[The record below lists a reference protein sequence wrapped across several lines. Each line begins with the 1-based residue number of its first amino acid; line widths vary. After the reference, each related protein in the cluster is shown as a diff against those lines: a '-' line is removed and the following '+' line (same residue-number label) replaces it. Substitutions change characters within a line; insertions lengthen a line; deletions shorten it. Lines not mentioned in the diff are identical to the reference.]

1 MTQRIA
7 APSVK
12 PRARSEPAPLS
23 FAQERLWFLEQLEPE
38 SSVYNICRAS
48 RLLGNLNTSAL
59 EASLN
64 EIISRHETLRTAF
77 RLVDGRPVQVV
88 QPIQNISI
96 EYVDLRAFPDNER
109 DAEIQRRIKADLDCP
124 FDLSTGLLLRSTL
137 LRAGHQEHVLILMTH
152 HAASDAWSMG
162 ILTRELWTLYQAY
175 SNGNPSQLEPLPVQY
190 SDYAVWQRDWLQGEV
205 LKAQLSYWKEHLK
218 NLPFLNLPT
227 DRPRKPRQ
235 SFHGAR
241 LTIALRD
248 ELTSALNEMCHR
260 HAVTPF
266 MTLLATLQ
274 VVLYRYT
281 GQEDFAIGSPIAN
294 RRRPEVEGLI
304 GFFVNTL
311 VLRANFFG
319 ISSFKDLLLQTKG
332 ACLGADANQDLPF
345 EKLVQELQPER
356 DQSRNPLFQVM
367 FVLQNATSPFS
378 GIPGLRFEPMEGAA
392 TRSPFDLSLFLRE
405 REGKYIGYIEYSS
418 DLFNCDR
425 IERMAGHFQTL
436 LEAIVAD
443 PDQPIATLPILTEAE
458 RHRLLIEWNDTAADY
473 PKDKC
478 IHELF
483 EAQVE
488 RTPDAIALEF
498 EGKEITYRELNRQA
512 NQLAHYLSSLGLRP
526 ERLVGIYVE
535 RSIEMVVGLL
545 GILKAGGA
553 YVPLDPR
560 YPRERVKFMI
570 DDSGISTLLT
580 QKVFLSSVA
589 CGGMLTIV
597 LDDLQ
602 PYCRGNKESPQ
613 NCASSDS
620 HAYVIYTS
628 GSTGIPKGV
637 IGTHRAAVNRLAWM
651 WERFPFESH
660 EKCCVKT
667 SLSFVDSIWEIF
679 GPLLK
684 GVRMT
689 LIPDDAVKD
698 IPRFV
703 QILAHTKITRIV
715 LVPSLLQSILDTVPN
730 IQSKLPALKIW
741 SSSGESLSKE
751 LAEQF
756 RTSLPDRTL
765 LNLYGSS
772 EVAAD
777 VTFYDCSERRSGSKM
792 LIGRP
797 INNTQ
802 TYILDSALQPQ
813 PIGVTGEL
821 FIGGAGL
828 ARGYLNRPELT
839 KDKFIGNLFSNNTS
853 SRLYRTGDVACY
865 RPDGNIDLL
874 GRLDSQ
880 VKVRGY
886 RIELGEIES
895 VIVQHPGIRACAVTV
910 HNNDRIRSGQIVAY
924 IVADCPIAEARRFVA
939 SKLPEYMVPSQFV
952 ILERLPLTS
961 NGKVDRKALPLPNP
975 VTWPTD
981 SLVEART
988 DIEQLIAQV
997 WREMLK
1003 LDHFRIDDN
1012 FFELG
1017 GHSLLAAQIVTKLRL
1032 ALAKQ
1037 IPVRILFE
1045 APTIAQLA
1053 KALESIV
1060 LGTDEPDLPP
1070 IMPVSHVGYLPI
1082 SLSQEPFYQIDQLI
1096 GGASFFNMPYAYR
1109 LSGPLN
1115 VSALERAIQEIV
1127 RRHASLRTVFSE
1139 MNERPA
1145 QSILEMQKIRLRQ
1158 ISLAHLSSDLREK
1171 TLKKLSRMDARQ
1183 RFKLRTGPVLRVK
1196 LIRLEDKEHVL
1207 LVTMHHIITDQ
1218 WSMGIFRSELGILY
1232 GAYSRGLLSPLPE
1245 LSLQFVDFVV
1255 WEKRLLKQGLLQQ
1268 QISYWQEQL
1277 AQPLPR
1283 LNFQRGLKRRRK
1295 RIRYRSSRQPIEID
1309 AALFQA
1315 IKSFARSENCT
1326 AFMVFVTALTILL
1339 YLLTSEHDIRI
1350 STLVANRGQPGTS
1363 QMVGYLANMLILRN
1377 HVASDMPGRELLQQ
1391 VRNTCLSAYARQDL
1405 PFDYLEC
1412 LLKKAG
1418 VKNQLCQVM
1427 LNYRNFPIPDREMCG
1442 LTIASWNGHTRMG
1455 DPSLMISQLDMMI
1468 HLRDTAT
1475 KVTGAVNYKTDLFTG
1490 ERVRMM
1496 MDSFRRIITHLTTRP
1511 DSRVID
1517 CLGYVDV

>member
-1 MTQRIA
+1 LKIPAIDLRQLSDSECQEEIA
-7 APSVK
+7 RQIQKAAESPFNFSAGTFL
-12 PRARSEPAPLS
+12 RA
-23 FAQERLWFLEQLEPE
+23 
-38 SSVYNICRAS
+38 
-48 RLLGNLNTSAL
+48 AL
-59 EASLN
+59 V
-64 EIISRHETLRTAF
+64 
-77 RLVDGRPVQVV
+77 RLV
-88 QPIQNISI
+88 NS
-96 EYVDLRAFPDNER
+96 
-109 DAEIQRRIKADLDCP
+109 
-124 FDLSTGLLLRSTL
+124 
-137 LRAGHQEHVLILMTH
+137 EHILILTTH
-152 HAASDAWSMG
+152 HIVSDAWSLG
-162 ILTRELWTLYQAY
+162 ILTRELWSLYQTYAAG
-175 SNGNPSQLEPLPVQY
+175 NGSLLEELPVQY
-190 SDYAVWQRDWLQGEV
+190 GDFAVWQRNWLQGE
-205 LKAQLSYWKEHLK
+205 AIERQLTYWKEQLK
-218 NLPFLNLPT
+218 ELTSLSLPA
-227 DRPRKPRQ
+227 DRPRPPRQ
-235 SFHGAR
+235 SFAAVR
-241 LTIALRD
+241 CPITLSESLTTGIK
-248 ELTSALNEMCHR
+248 ELSNEFE
-260 HAVTPF
+260 VTPF
-266 MTLLATLQ
+266 MILLAAFQIL
-274 VVLYRYT
+274 LYRYC
-281 GQEDFAIGSPIAN
+281 GQEDIVVGSAVAN
-294 RRRPEVEGLI
+294 RARTELEPLV
-304 GFFVNTL
+304 GFFINML
-311 VLRANFFG
+311 VLRSDLSGNPT
-319 ISSFKDLLLQTKG
+319 FKELL
-332 ACLGADANQDLPF
+332 ARVREVCLGAYAHQDLPF

-356 DQSRNPLFQVM
+356 DQSRNPLFQVL
-367 FVLQNATSPFS
+367 FVLQNATRPFTAV
-378 GIPGLRFEPMEGAA
+378 PDLRIEPLDREN
-392 TRSPFDLSLFLRE
+392 TYSQFDLSLFLRE
-405 REGKYIGYIEYSS
+405 REGKYIGYIEYSI
-418 DLFNCDR
+418 DLFDRDR
-425 IERMAGHFQTL
+425 IERLAGHYQIL

-443 PDQPIATLPILTEAE
+443 ANQLIATVPILTDAE

-488 RTPDAIALEF
+488 RTPDEIALEF
-498 EGKEITYRELNRQA
+498 EGEEITYRELNRQA

-526 ERLVGIYVE
+526 ERLVGVYVE

-580 QKVFLSSVA
+580 QKVLLSSVT

-613 NCASSDS
+613 NDASSDS
-620 HAYVIYTS
+620 QAYVIYTS
-628 GSTGIPKGV
+628 GSSGIPKGV

-703 QILAHTKITRIV
+703 QILAHRQITRIV

-756 RTSLPDRTL
+756 RTSLPDRKL

-777 VTFYDCSERRSGSKM
+777 VTFYDCCERRSGSKI

-802 TYILDSALQPQ
+802 AYILDSALQPQ

-821 FIGGAGL
+821 FIGGVGL

-839 KDKFIGNLFSNNTS
+839 EDKFIGNLFSNNTS

-895 VIVQHPGIRACAVTV
+895 VIVQHPGIMACAVTV
-910 HNNDRIRSGQIVAY
+910 HNNDRTRSDQIVAY

-939 SKLPEYMVPSQFV
+939 SKLPAYMVPSQFV

-975 VTWPTD
+975 VMWPTD

-988 DIEQLIAQV
+988 DIEHLVAQV
-997 WREMLK
+997 WGEMLK
-1003 LDHFRIDDN
+1003 LDHIRIDDN

-1037 IPVRILFE
+1037 IPVRVLFE

-1060 LGTDEPDLPP
+1060 LGGDEPDLPP

-1139 MNERPA
+1139 VNERPA
-1145 QSILEMQKIRLRQ
+1145 QSILKMQKIRLRQ

-1245 LSLQFVDFVV
+1245 LSLQFVDFVA

-1277 AQPLPR
+1277 AKPLPR

-1339 YLLTSEHDIRI
+1339 HLLTSEHEIRI

-1377 HVASDMPGRELLQQ
+1377 HVAPDMPGRELLQQ
-1391 VRNTCLSAYARQDL
+1391 VRDTCLSAYAHQDL

-1412 LLKKAG
+1412 LFEKAG
-1418 VKNQLCQVM
+1418 VKKQLCQVM

-1442 LTIASWNGHTRMG
+1442 LTIASWNGHTRMS

-1475 KVTGAVNYKTDLFTG
+1475 KVTGAVNYKTDLFTD

-1496 MDSFRRIITHLTTRP
+1496 MDSFRGIITHLTTRP
-1511 DSRVID
+1511 DSPVIE
-1517 CLGYVDV
+1517 CLVYVDV